1 MLCKEN
7 FVSRLGFIMTV
18 AGCAIGLGN
27 VWRYPFIAGMSGGA
41 IFVLF
46 YLFFLLLLGIPVLM
60 IELSIGRAAEC
71 SPVKAFTKLVPNRRS
86 WKYMGYLSLLGSLLL
101 MSFYSV
107 ITGWLLYYFGHLIQ
121 GEFVNLSTEQIQT
134 KFAKLLSNPYDQLW
148 CALATIFV
156 SCLVC
161 YRGIQKGVEKF
172 TKPGMIGLFIILIVL
187 VIKALSLEHADIGL
201 KFYLMPNLDNL
212 NKIGIPLTVYN
223 AMNQAFF
230 TLSIGIGAV
239 LAIAAYAKKGH
250 SLLKEAAII
259 CSLDTLVAL
268 CAGLIIFPAC
278 FNYNLTPDQGPTLI
292 FITLLNMFN
301 QMDNGLLWGA
311 LFFFFLFIAALLT
324 MIAVIEAII
333 ANCCDL
339 FNWTR
344 TKSSWTNC
352 VVLTLLATPIILGFN
367 VWKDIKP
374 FGEGSD
380 ILSLADFI
388 LSNNLLPIGSII
400 MLIFC
405 TTRYGWGWDKCIAEI
420 NQGDGIKLK
429 GGRYMHI
436 YFKYVLPVM
445 ILGIFLMGYY
455 QLFFK

>member
-1 MLCKEN
+1 
-7 FVSRLGFIMTV
+7 
-18 AGCAIGLGN
+18 
-27 VWRYPFIAGMSGGA
+27 
-41 IFVLF
+41 
-46 YLFFLLLLGIPVLM
+46 
-60 IELSIGRAAEC
+60 
-71 SPVKAFTKLVPNRRS
+71 
-86 WKYMGYLSLLGSLLL
+86 
-101 MSFYSV
+101 
-107 ITGWLLYYFGHLIQ
+107 
-121 GEFVNLSTEQIQT
+121 
-134 KFAKLLSNPYDQLW
+134 
-148 CALATIFV
+148 
-156 SCLVC
+156 
-161 YRGIQKGVEKF
+161 
-172 TKPGMIGLFIILIVL
+172 
-187 VIKALSLEHADIGL
+187 
-201 KFYLMPNLDNL
+201 
-212 NKIGIPLTVYN
+212 
-223 AMNQAFF
+223 
-230 TLSIGIGAV
+230 
-239 LAIAAYAKKGH
+239 
-250 SLLKEAAII
+250 
-259 CSLDTLVAL
+259 
-268 CAGLIIFPAC
+268 
-278 FNYNLTPDQGPTLI
+278 
-292 FITLLNMFN
+292 
-301 QMDNGLLWGA
+301 
-311 LFFFFLFIAALLT
+311 

-344 TKSSWTNC
+344 TKSSWINC